1 MNLSNRTFKLAFLSA
16 ATALSAT
23 AVSVASMGAA
33 QAGPLTCQQIQEKV
47 TNHAES
53 FRAGLHAAV
62 GGHSHKL
69 GPLKSL
75 VINSVDS
82 FGDGGGDC
90 KVSAVLQVK
99 LKRKI
104 RRDASGTITMSARL
118 SADETAPG
126 NLAVTLT
133 EIQAENVSLSNTMS
147 IGENAYKLA
156 LNFLLPSSRPFQV
169 SL

>member
-1 MNLSNRTFKLAFLSA
+1 MNLPNRTFKLAFLSA

-23 AVSVASMGAA
+23 AVSIASMGAA

-47 TNHAES
+47 NNHAES
-53 FRAGLHAAV
+53 FRAGLDAAI

-75 VINSVDS
+75 VIKSVDS

-104 RRDASGTITMSARL
+104 RRDANGTITMSARL
-118 SADETAPG
+118 SANETSPG
-126 NLAVTLT
+126 SLDVTLT
-133 EIQAENVSLSNTMS
+133 ELHAENVALSNTMK
-147 IGENAYKLA
+147 IGENAYMLA
-156 LNFLLPSSRPFQV
+156 LNVLLPSSRPFHV
-169 SL
+169 DL